1 LQPQHKLFCRFQDPC
16 RMGTR
21 QEQPWALGTALR
33 SSVLHHSVAS
43 SPEMLRWTLE
53 QEKGRHLYLAGP
65 PGRSRRAK
73 PWRGQHLDYITY
85 CGVPGWLGLRRWD
98 DPQPDSRPQEVEQ
111 VTFSTSL
118 GGVTDHLVV
127 NLQLRV

>member
-1 LQPQHKLFCRFQDPC
+1 
-16 RMGTR
+16 MGTR
-21 QEQPWALGTALR
+21 QEQPWALDPPGTALR

-43 SPEMLRWTLE
+43 SPEMLRRTLE

-85 CGVPGWLGLRRWD
+85 CGVPGGLLS
-98 DPQPDSRPQEVEQ
+98 PEVEQ
-111 VTFSTSL
+111 VTFSTAL

-127 NLQLRV
+127 NLQLRVWVS